1 MSLRPAVCLGLSF
14 LLAVPVFAKLKL
26 PPDITA
32 EATQP
37 GGAIVDFNASVEGTG
52 EDENGRPLVSA
63 ACSPQAGSLFP
74 IGETT
79 VQCTGSDGSHG
90 SFKVRVLDSTG
101 PKLKLPR
108 DFSVYTSDNTGTVA
122 TFDASADDSVDGS
135 IPVTCAPASGS
146 KFPLGTTR
154 VNCSAS
160 DSKGNSAHGSFE
172 ISVVLQSSPPP
183 PPPNTEQ
190 TITVEA
196 TGPNGATVTFSS
208 SGTGPDDF
216 NGRPAGACNA
226 ASGST
231 FPLGTTT
238 VVCTDFTFIIKVVD
252 TTAPAL
258 SLPAN
263 ITRAATGTS
272 GATVTFNAMATD
284 IVDGNVFV
292 NCSPASG
299 STFAIG
305 TSSVQCS
312 ATDSHFNTSSGSFTV
327 TITGNGGGADTSA
340 PDFLSIS
347 ASPNV
352 ISPPNKDMV
361 SVTVTA
367 SVHDDTDPLPLV
379 RIFDVTANETINA
392 SDYQITGLLTV
403 KLRADRDGNG
413 SGRVYTIHVEA
424 IDTAGNRSTATVTVS
439 VPHDQGNSS
448 SATVTTPPPGKRRS
462 VRG

>member
-172 ISVVLQSSPPP
+172 ISVDGSIP
-183 PPPNTEQ
+183 
-190 TITVEA
+190 
-196 TGPNGATVTFSS
+196 VTCA
-208 SGTGPDDF
+208 P
-216 NGRPAGACNA
+216 
-226 ASGST
+226 ASGSK
-231 FPLGTTT
+231 FPLGTT
-238 VVCTDFTFIIKVVD
+238 
-252 TTAPAL
+252 
-258 SLPAN
+258 
-263 ITRAATGTS
+263 R
-272 GATVTFNAMATD
+272 
-284 IVDGNVFV
+284 V
-292 NCSPASG
+292 NCS
-299 STFAIG
+299 
-305 TSSVQCS
+305 
-312 ATDSHFNTSSGSFTV
+312 
-327 TITGNGGGADTSA
+327 
-340 PDFLSIS
+340 
-347 ASPNV
+347 
-352 ISPPNKDMV
+352 
-361 SVTVTA
+361 
-367 SVHDDTDPLPLV
+367 
-379 RIFDVTANETINA
+379 A
-392 SDYQITGLLTV
+392 SDS
-403 KLRADRDGNG
+403 K
-413 SGRVYTIHVEA
+413 
-424 IDTAGNRSTATVTVS
+424 
-439 VPHDQGNSS
+439 
-448 SATVTTPPPGKRRS
+448 
-462 VRG
+462 